1 MCRGPSASPT
11 ADEALPSLAI
21 DGYRRR
27 VSRAAGDGRRAIEA
41 SRFSPAIAFV
51 IAGVVGIAMGCGS
64 TAPASVPP
72 ASAPPSSA
80 EPTGLTAAS
89 AEARPSHVPV
99 LGLDWTRAASVE
111 RPVNFEVDPSAAA
124 YTGTHPILRIPG
136 QA

>member
-41 SRFSPAIAFV
+41 SRLSPAIAFV
-51 IAGVVGIAMGCGS
+51 IAGVVGIAVGCGS

-72 ASAPPSSA
+72 ASAPPAIARPSSA

-99 LGLDWTRAASVE
+99 LGL
-111 RPVNFEVDPSAAA
+111 
-124 YTGTHPILRIPG
+124 
-136 QA
+136 